1 VFLIILLTSTL
12 VGAFF
17 FITFWAYRKHQLG
30 RLEQGVIEK
39 QDEILM
45 AVTSF
50 RSLLNLESYISK
62 GEYEV
67 TIEGRRASK
76 EETET
81 PFMDWVRTQESSN
94 Q

>member
-1 VFLIILLTSTL
+1 MFPIIFVTSTL

-17 FITFWAYRKHQLG
+17 FITFWAYRKHQLE
-30 RLEQGVIEK
+30 RLEQEVIEK

-67 TIEGRRASK
+67 TIEGRRTSK

-81 PFMDWVRTQESSN
+81 PFTDWVKKQKK
-94 Q
+94 